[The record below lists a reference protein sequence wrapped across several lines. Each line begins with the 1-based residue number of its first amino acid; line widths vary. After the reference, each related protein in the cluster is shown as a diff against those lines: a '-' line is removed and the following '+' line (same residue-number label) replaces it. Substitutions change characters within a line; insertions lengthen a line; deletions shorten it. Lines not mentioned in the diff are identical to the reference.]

1 MKHIQEAVKEIVEVN
16 KSPPSPESESTPPQ
30 NPLDLRQTRNNTWF
44 AYTARRKRTK

>member
-1 MKHIQEAVKEIVEVN
+1 MKHIQETVKGIVEVN

-44 AYTARRKRTK
+44 TYKARRKRTK